1 MRKFFVLLAASF
13 LLLLP
18 IRVQAEAAPSVK
30 YHASQGGYY
39 LYQASGKK
47 VSTPGLYALK
57 GQKEKGRVFRGIY
70 AVLSDGRINTRCG
83 VHYVPKP
90 KTIGGQY
97 YYSGYYYFE
106 KGGKL
111 AEKSGIVY
119 CKKTKINDS
128 VFRGYY
134 FYNRAG
140 RICAK
145 TFGLIYLNE
154 KASNGKNFH
163 GYYYRD
169 SMSRIN
175 TQRGIRKI
183 TSKDEYG
190 KKFPGYRFF
199 DKGGC
204 LDTTQ
209 KTHKL
214 NLTYKGKK
222 YQGYYCFA
230 GKDGRMVKR
239 KGLVNVGD
247 TYYYITNADGK
258 CLTSAKRKLGGF
270 SYSFEANGQGRR
282 TSTKLGGLTSKL
294 NSMISGYGGTW
305 SVYVKRLDDNDS
317 LTIND
322 QPLYAASLIKAFV
335 MASLYDQIRQGNVK
349 ETAEINALLQSMI
362 TISSN
367 TAYNEL
373 VMRHTSRHDFLAGC
387 AVINA
392 YLVKNGY
399 AKTQIHTAYAGLGV
413 SDGGMNCTSVKDSG
427 KLLEAI
433 YRENCVAKES
443 SQKMKNLL
451 LAQQLRSK
459 IPAGVP
465 SGVKVANKTGETSFS
480 DHDIAIVYS
489 PKCTYIICVM
499 SINSANSASRVAQI
513 SKAVYEY
520 LN

>member
-1 MRKFFVLLAASF
+1 MKMRKKILLSLLAAGV
-13 LLLLP
+13 LL
-18 IRVQAEAAPSVK
+18 
-30 YHASQGGYY
+30 
-39 LYQASGKK
+39 SGC
-47 VSTPGLYALK
+47 SR
-57 GQKEKGRVFRGIY
+57 QEKGSAVYDQSSIAMGTVVTERIY
-70 AVLSDGRINTRCG
+70 TQGEDPTAEVLKILSQIEKDYLSWREADSAIGKINLQAGKGKIQADGQ
-83 VHYVPKP
+83 
-90 KTIGGQY
+90 TIGY
-97 YYSGYYYFE
+97 LLDPL
-106 KGGKL
+106 KL
-111 AEKSGIVY
+111 AEKSGVVY

-163 GYYYRD
+163 GYYYRY

-433 YRENCVAKES
+433 YRGNCVDKES

>member
-1 MRKFFVLLAASF
+1 MRKFLVLLAAFFLF
-13 LLLLP
+13 LLP
-18 IRVQAEAAPSVK
+18 TGVRAKAQPTVK
-30 YHASQGGYY
+30 YSSGGYY
-39 LYQASGKK
+39 LCQASGEK
-47 VSTPGLYALK
+47 VFGLYALK
-57 GQKEKGRVFRGIY
+57 GQKAKGRAFDGIY
-70 AVLSDGRINTRCG
+70 AVSSDGRINTRSG
-83 VHYVPKP
+83 IRYLPKP

-111 AEKSGIVY
+111 AEKSGIAY
-119 CKKTKINDS
+119 CRKTKVNGYL
-128 VFRGYY
+128 FCGYY

-145 TFGLIYLNE
+145 TFGLVYLNE
-154 KASNGKNFH
+154 KASNGKTFH

-169 SMSRIN
+169 AMSRIN
-175 TQRGIRKI
+175 TKRGIRKI
-183 TSKDEYG
+183 TQKDQYG

-199 DKGGC
+199 SKGGC
-204 LDTTQ
+204 LDTTP
-209 KTHKL
+209 KAHKL
-214 NLTYKGKK
+214 NLTYRGKK

-230 GKDGRMVKR
+230 GKDGRMVRR

-258 CLTSAKRKLGGF
+258 CLTSTKKKVDGF
-270 SYSFEANGQGRR
+270 SYSFGANGQGRR
-282 TSTKLGGLTSKL
+282 TSTKLGGLTAKL
-294 NSMISGYGGTW
+294 NALIGGYDGTW
-305 SVYVKRLDDNDS
+305 SVYVKRLDNNDS
-317 LTIND
+317 LTIRD

-335 MASLYDQIRQGNVK
+335 MASLYDQMRQGKIK
-349 ETAEINALLQSMI
+349 ETAEINALLQEMI

-373 VMRHTSRHDFLAGC
+373 VMRQGANHDFYAGC
-387 AVINA
+387 FTVNA

-399 AKTQIHTAYAGLGV
+399 TETQIHTAYGGLGI
-413 SDGGMNCTSVKDSG
+413 SDGGTNTTSVKACG

-433 YRENCVAKES
+433 YRGTCVDKES

-451 LAQQLRSK
+451 LAQQRRGK

-465 SGVKVANKTGETSFS
+465 SGVKVANKTGETASC

-489 PKCTYIICVM
+489 PKCTYILCVM
-499 SINSANSASRVAQI
+499 STDSYNAASRIAQI
-513 SKAVYEY
+513 SKTVYEH